1 MEINLIIT
9 ESQRKM
15 ILTESIVSN
24 FAESVKNNYDFVKKI
39 IKEASESMGMNLQFA
54 ITWGASI
61 GGFIGPINNFLVG
74 KYPNLTDLELSLI
87 LTGII
92 ATYYF
97 DNAEMAKQVFEKIK
111 EDGLSIPFKEA
122 LKKGK
127 EFKGTF
133 LDFTSSLNITLHKV
147 TNMMGYTFIL
157 PLIPMLFEIA
167 KSGEYTNQDIKQI
180 SLRLASFGIL
190 TVSAIM
196 IRELL
201 TKIINRFRS

>member
-1 MEINLIIT
+1 MKTTLIIT
-9 ESQRKM
+9 ESQKKM
-15 ILTESIVSN
+15 ILTESIVSS
-24 FAESVKNNYDFVKKI
+24 FAESVKNNYEFVKKI
-39 IKEASESMGMNLQFA
+39 IKETSESMGMNLQFA

-61 GGFIGPINNFLVG
+61 GGFIGPINDFLEG
-74 KYPNLTDLELSLI
+74 KYPGLTDIELSLI

-97 DNAEMAKQVFEKIK
+97 DNSEMAKQVFVKIK
-111 EDGLSIPFKEA
+111 EKGLSEPFREA
-122 LKKGK
+122 LIKGK
-127 EFKGTF
+127 EFKDTF
-133 LDFTSSLNITLHKV
+133 LNFISSLNITLHKV

-157 PLIPMLFEIA
+157 PLIPMIYEIA
-167 KSGEYTNQDIKQI
+167 KNGDYTNQDIKQI

-201 TKIINRFRS
+201 TKIINRFKD

>member
-1 MEINLIIT
+1 MEMTLIIT

-24 FAESVKNNYDFVKKI
+24 FAESVKNNYEFVKKVI
-39 IKEASESMGMNLQFA
+39 QEASESMGMNLQFA

-61 GGFIGPINNFLVG
+61 GGFIGPINNFLEG

-87 LTGII
+87 LTGVI

-97 DNAEMAKQVFEKIK
+97 DNAEMAKKVFEKIK
-111 EDGLSIPFKEA
+111 EDGLTGPFKEA
-122 LKKGK
+122 LRKGK
-127 EFKGTF
+127 EFKETF
-133 LDFTSSLNITLHKV
+133 LEFISSLNITLHKI

-167 KSGEYTNQDIKQI
+167 KSGEYNNHDIKQI

-201 TKIINRFRS
+201 TKIINRFKS

>member
-1 MEINLIIT
+1 MEMTLIIT

-24 FAESVKNNYDFVKKI
+24 FAESVKNNYEFVKKVI
-39 IKEASESMGMNLQFA
+39 QEASESMGMNLQFA

-61 GGFIGPINNFLVG
+61 GGFIGPINNFLEG

-87 LTGII
+87 LTGVI

-97 DNAEMAKQVFEKIK
+97 DNAEMAKKVFEKIK
-111 EDGLSIPFKEA
+111 EDGLTGPFKEA
-122 LKKGK
+122 LRKGK
-127 EFKGTF
+127 EFKDTF
-133 LDFTSSLNITLHKV
+133 LEFVSSLNITLHKI

-157 PLIPMLFEIA
+157 PLIPMLYEIA
-167 KSGEYTNQDIKQI
+167 KSGEYNNHDIKQI
-180 SLRLASFGIL
+180 CLRLASFGIL

-196 IRELL
+196 VRELL
-201 TKIINRFRS
+201 TKIINRFKS

>member
-1 MEINLIIT
+1 MEMTLIIT

-24 FAESVKNNYDFVKKI
+24 FAESVKNNYEFVKQV

-61 GGFIGPINNFLVG
+61 GGFIGPINNFLEG

-87 LTGII
+87 LTGVI

-111 EDGLSIPFKEA
+111 EDGLTSPFKEA
-122 LKKGK
+122 LRKGK
-127 EFKGTF
+127 EFKDSF
-133 LDFTSSLNITLHKV
+133 LDFVSSLNITLHKV

-167 KSGEYTNQDIKQI
+167 KNGEYNNHDIKQI

-196 IRELL
+196 IRELV
-201 TKIINRFRS
+201 TKIIKRFRS